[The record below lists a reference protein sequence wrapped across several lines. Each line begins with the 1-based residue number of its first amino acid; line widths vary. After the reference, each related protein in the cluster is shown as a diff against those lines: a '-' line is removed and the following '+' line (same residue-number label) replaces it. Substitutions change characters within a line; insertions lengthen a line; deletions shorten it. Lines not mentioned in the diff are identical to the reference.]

1 MTTESRPFRKILIAN
16 RGEIACR
23 IIWTCKEMGIRTVAV
38 HSDVDRDS
46 LHVRF
51 ADESAC
57 IGPAPSAQSYLNIPA
72 IISAAE
78 IFNVD
83 AIHPGYGFLAESA
96 YFAEI
101 CEACNIKFI
110 GPRPDVIQLM
120 GDKVEARRA
129 MQAAGVPII
138 PGSPEALDSEEEAIK
153 VAREIGFPVIVKASA
168 GGGGRGMRVVRSEGE
183 LGHALEMGSN
193 EAAAAF
199 KNGDVYIERFVERP
213 RHIEM
218 QVLAD
223 EYGECFYLGER
234 ECSIQRRHQKLL
246 EEAPSP
252 VMTPELRQQM
262 GEVAVNACK
271 AIGYSSAGTF
281 DVLLD
286 EDKRFY
292 FMEMNTRIQV
302 EHPVTEMVT
311 LTDIVRNQI
320 RIAEGEPLGY
330 SQDDVIIVGHAIECR
345 INAESP
351 DPFTPSPGTITTFNL
366 PGGPGVRLDT
376 YVYPG
381 YRVPPFY
388 DSMIAKVIVH
398 ARTRELAI
406 ARMRRALDAMVI
418 EGIKTTIPLHLKIMD
433 DPDFQAGNISTR
445 FMEDFLARNGFKEK
459 PVSTA
464 AAALT
469 GGPPWIY
476 NNRLFSSGLGSLIG
490 VERLCQLQSSEQAE
504 SSLAWKRAP
513 ACAFLR

>member
-1 MTTESRPFRKILIAN
+1 MSTATRQFRKILIAN

-51 ADESAC
+51 ADESVC

-110 GPRPDVIQLM
+110 GPRPAVIQLM

-129 MQAAGVPII
+129 MKAAGVPIT
-138 PGSPEALDSEEEAIK
+138 PGSEGALTSEEDAIK

-168 GGGGRGMRVVRSEGE
+168 GGGGRGMRIVRSEAE
-183 LGHALEMGSN
+183 LGHALETASN

-213 RHIEM
+213 RHIEI

-223 EYGECFYLGER
+223 EFGECVYLGER

-281 DVLLD
+281 EFLLD
-286 EDKRFY
+286 ENKRFY

-351 DPFTPSPGTITTFNL
+351 ETFTPSPGLITTFNL

-445 FMEDFLARNGFKEK
+445 FMEEFLARNGVKEK
-459 PVSTA
+459 PTTTA

-469 GGPPWIY
+469 GG
-476 NNRLFSSGLGSLIG
+476 S
-490 VERLCQLQSSEQAE
+490 A
-504 SSLAWKRAP
+504 
-513 ACAFLR
+513 